1 MCKLTYTIFLVC
13 SINLLNAQI
22 TVSNNLRLTGAVFL
36 NVDGDFDASGGTIDF
51 DSDDPEIHISGA
63 PTSFG
68 TLDNTQ
74 GVIVLDGSS
83 SQTLSEAE
91 TFWKL
96 KINNSN
102 GVSLGANTTINGV
115 LTLGNGNLT
124 TSGNTLLLKSSTAS
138 GSDAGHIVGQTSL
151 ETATN
156 SDEYQIDVG
165 NGTTWHPIKI
175 QLVNSPGQ
183 AITYTA
189 IYNPDGPNGIDW
201 NTYPAGQAIDANTGL
216 AHVNNTYYYD
226 ITCNPIE
233 LPTYISLPLTGL
245 NPALPPAEVCL
256 AHFNSTSN
264 KWEKIPAVNVPSSMT
279 DFVKGIATSFSP
291 FGQGSDGGALPV
303 DLDYFNIICQ
313 DNEAI
318 LEWRTWSEVNN
329 DFFQI
334 ERSQDLLEYD
344 IIGYVD
350 GNGSTSSPN
359 EYNFVDQSILPSKYY
374 YYRLKQV
381 DYDLGYKHY
390 GPKVLIPCDMDANL
404 KAYVSSSNLIEG
416 ILNSPYEGIAKI
428 KVLDINGKC
437 INKQQDFEMIRGEN
451 QFQIN
456 DIPHI
461 SPGVYTIQ
469 ASINQFIES
478 QKLFIK

>member
-1 MCKLTYTIFLVC
+1 M
-13 SINLLNAQI
+13 
-22 TVSNNLRLTGAVFL
+22 
-36 NVDGDFDASGGTIDF
+36 
-51 DSDDPEIHISGA
+51 
-63 PTSFG
+63 
-68 TLDNTQ
+68 
-74 GVIVLDGSS
+74 
-83 SQTLSEAE
+83 
-91 TFWKL
+91 
-96 KINNSN
+96 
-102 GVSLGANTTINGV
+102 
-115 LTLGNGNLT
+115 
-124 TSGNTLLLKSSTAS
+124 
-138 GSDAGHIVGQTSL
+138 
-151 ETATN
+151 
-156 SDEYQIDVG
+156 
-165 NGTTWHPIKI
+165 
-175 QLVNSPGQ
+175 
-183 AITYTA
+183 
-189 IYNPDGPNGIDW
+189 
-201 NTYPAGQAIDANTGL
+201 
-216 AHVNNTYYYD
+216 
-226 ITCNPIE
+226 
-233 LPTYISLPLTGL
+233 
-245 NPALPPAEVCL
+245 

-313 DNEAI
+313 DNEAV

-334 ERSQDLLEYD
+334 ERSQDLFEYE

-381 DYDLGYKHY
+381 DYDLGYKYY
-390 GPKVLIPCDMDANL
+390 GPKVLNPCNMDANL
-404 KAYVSSSNLIEG
+404 KAYVSTSNLIEG

-428 KVLDINGKC
+428 KVIDFNGKC
-437 INKQQDFEMIRGEN
+437 INKQQDFEMKRGEN

-461 SPGVYTIQ
+461 SSGVYTIQ